1 MSIYGHHLFHGG
13 CVFVQRRVAFASTFS
28 NGGDAVARVE
38 DVVMLLVQSP
48 LVKLFVDD
56 GEEEQELHE

>member
-1 MSIYGHHLFHGG
+1 M
-13 CVFVQRRVAFASTFS
+13 QRRVAFASTFS